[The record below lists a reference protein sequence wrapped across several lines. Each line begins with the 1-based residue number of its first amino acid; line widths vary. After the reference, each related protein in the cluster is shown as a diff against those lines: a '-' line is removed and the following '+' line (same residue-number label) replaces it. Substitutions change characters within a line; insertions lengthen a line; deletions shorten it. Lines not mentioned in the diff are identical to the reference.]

1 MYELKQIGKV
11 FTSKSVGN
19 GQSSYVKKFTGPR
32 SHKGWETLLYIKIMY
47 LEWQARTFVSK
58 ATSHRVLLHFLR
70 ITNELQIR
78 TRQHLMNIQNL
89 YCSGTME
96 INTIMKGIDM
106 PIPSRRRAQKLFLQ
120 VSDIYME
127 LNPVIWNS
135 I

>member
-1 MYELKQIGKV
+1 
-11 FTSKSVGN
+11 
-19 GQSSYVKKFTGPR
+19 
-32 SHKGWETLLYIKIMY
+32 
-47 LEWQARTFVSK
+47 
-58 ATSHRVLLHFLR
+58 
-70 ITNELQIR
+70 
-78 TRQHLMNIQNL
+78 MNIQNL